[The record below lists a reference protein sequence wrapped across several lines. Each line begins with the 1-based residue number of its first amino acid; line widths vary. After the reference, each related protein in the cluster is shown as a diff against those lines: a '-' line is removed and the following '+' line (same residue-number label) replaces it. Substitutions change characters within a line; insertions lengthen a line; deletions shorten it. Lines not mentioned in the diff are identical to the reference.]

1 MLPVFV
7 LIIAGLVNIL
17 VFLLIILSYT
27 TNILMPF
34 QLIEIIIMV
43 LALGFFDYLE
53 NGGICIIEW
62 SENIENALPENTV
75 RVTIEKGEDENS
87 RIITV
92 EGLDIE

>member
-17 VFLLIILSYT
+17 VFLLLILSYT

-43 LALGFFDYLE
+43 LALGFFDYL
-53 NGGICIIEW
+53 
-62 SENIENALPENTV
+62 V
-75 RVTIEKGEDENS
+75 IEKALCLKKRKTFKYVIHVNGI
-87 RIITV
+87 R
-92 EGLDIE
+92 G